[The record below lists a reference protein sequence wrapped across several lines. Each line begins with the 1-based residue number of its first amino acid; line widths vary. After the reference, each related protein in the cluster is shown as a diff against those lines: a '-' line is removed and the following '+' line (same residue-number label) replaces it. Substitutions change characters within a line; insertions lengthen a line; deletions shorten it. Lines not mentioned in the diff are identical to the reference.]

1 MGGDSEL
8 FSASYIT
15 FGGPPA
21 HIAILHEMF
30 VVEKKWLSEEMFAEL
45 LGISSALPGPA
56 STQLA
61 YTVALIRDGLI
72 PAIWAFF
79 IWSVPGGII
88 MTVFGLLIG
97 GHSENKALPQP
108 VLFLENGLA
117 SSAVA
122 LDALAAYNLSNKI
135 CIDTSIVTKIITAVA
150 AALTV
155 IFTTEPWLMPSLMA
169 FGGLTTYG
177 IHLFTV
183 YIANDEQSRIV
194 EADESAVEIS
204 VHEPLLPNETPSNP
218 QSSSPTMEDPEIYFS
233 LSMRTGIASVAIW
246 AVLFLGATLL
256 RSLASNR
263 YLQIFGTFYYV
274 GSVIFGGGTVVTPL
288 LYSYVVK
295 PGWASSS
302 DFLLGLAI
310 INTLPGPNF
319 NFAAFCGAI
328 SLRSKGI
335 FPAMIGALL
344 AWIGMFTP
352 GLLIKKGV
360 LPLWKQYRG
369 FPTMQIVFRGV
380 NAAVVG
386 LVLAATYLLSQRAIS
401 IANGGDTV
409 GPLPVGK
416 YPLYVALVGITF
428 VTGGFL
434 KVPAPY
440 MIFAGGI
447 VGILDWFV
455 TAS

>member
-1 MGGDSEL
+1 MSQDHLRQRAQPSYGAL
-8 FSASYIT
+8 SADDKDQMLYIQY
-15 FGGPPA
+15 P
-21 HIAILHEMF
+21 HHHW
-30 VVEKKWLSEEMFAEL
+30 VVDLEKKWLSEEMFAEL

-108 VLFLENGLA
+108 VLFCSHRDKDYKDNHGRGCCAYGHLYNGT
-117 SSAVA
+117 VA
-122 LDALAAYNLSNKI
+122 H
-135 CIDTSIVTKIITAVA
+135 
-150 AALTV
+150 
-155 IFTTEPWLMPSLMA
+155 MMA

-183 YIANDEQSRIV
+183 YSANDEQSRIV
-194 EADESAVEIS
+194 ESDESAVGIS

-218 QSSSPTMEDPEIYFS
+218 QSSSLLLRFGQYYFS
-233 LSMRTGIASVAIW
+233 ERL
-246 AVLFLGATLL
+246 
-256 RSLASNR
+256 
-263 YLQIFGTFYYV
+263 
-274 GSVIFGGGTVVTPL
+274 
-288 LYSYVVK
+288 SYVVE

-310 INTLPGPNF
+310 INTLPGH
-319 NFAAFCGAI
+319 
-328 SLRSKGI
+328 

-352 GLLIKKGV
+352 GLLIKTGV

-369 FPTMQIVFRGV
+369 FPTIQNVFRGV
-380 NAAVVG
+380 NAAAVG

-428 VTGGFL
+428 VTVAF
-434 KVPAPY
+434 
-440 MIFAGGI
+440 
-447 VGILDWFV
+447 
-455 TAS
+455 